1 MVPWCLK
8 WWIIASR
15 GIKHVRS
22 CNYLCCSTWKLVDNR
37 DSCYIIMGEHACA
50 VTAWAEDTA
59 TTSNPRLLLHI
70 YYTSYR
76 KFLQVSSFALND
88 VDVIKSGWCRLLT
101 QEAAALAFAFIW
113 IFSSF
118 LFSCQPKLL
127 RYWEHQWA
135 SWLVNTFKIWCWFF
149 LVFYRLPLSC
159 HLKMCGGWYDNDVDL
174 SRVLELSWLI
184 RLHIDLSIT
193 KRWLGL
199 SIWKS
204 ALKGWEAGGRG
215 LNSSHANRSYTYSST
230 FIPYWIIFLLFQ
242 ELEILLLSDEKLDR
256 AG

>member
-1 MVPWCLK
+1 
-8 WWIIASR
+8 
-15 GIKHVRS
+15 
-22 CNYLCCSTWKLVDNR
+22 
-37 DSCYIIMGEHACA
+37 
-50 VTAWAEDTA
+50 
-59 TTSNPRLLLHI
+59 
-70 YYTSYR
+70 
-76 KFLQVSSFALND
+76 
-88 VDVIKSGWCRLLT
+88 
-101 QEAAALAFAFIW
+101 
-113 IFSSF
+113 
-118 LFSCQPKLL
+118 
-127 RYWEHQWA
+127 
-135 SWLVNTFKIWCWFF
+135 
-149 LVFYRLPLSC
+149 
-159 HLKMCGGWYDNDVDL
+159 MCGGWYDNDVDL

-204 ALKGWEAGGRG
+204 ALKGWEAGGGG